1 MLRTYVRKLTFIIL
15 AIIIVTAMVIL
26 GAVAFVPSSSG
37 ASEAGQ
43 LKEGYYHEPDSATAL
58 DVADNLVTYNS
69 STQKFTLRVDDL
81 NSSTENISLAW
92 ASKDRDYD
100 DMYNKK
106 VGNLDAPS
114 GKGFAV
120 EKAFDYGSYNG
131 FGGVLSLKLPQK
143 LNDLS
148 ASGTLTANVSATV
161 SMRSTWNMLGGA
173 DYYLGIRSNYS
184 TVNASHVS
192 VDGNWNS
199 APSAS
204 DYLSGFALSKSSYC
218 NDGDWGDTITSLS
231 ASTTINGAYLGIGIS
246 GMAYHWP
253 GYSTPEVRVTNIVI
267 TFSYS
272 ASLTIKTDNGS
283 FDYKLYENATDSASG
298 NASSGTIS
306 AGGTFTKAVTNPYAY
321 VIVTP
326 KNTVTGYQFDYL
338 YHRQTTSIGYD
349 KTANAAPNSLLLSSI
364 ATTTYTRAGTYAES
378 ALYDDSSN
386 VLYFSPRT
394 YEVIFR
400 ANNGTTQQFSKTF
413 KFDTNY
419 YFDNVTS
426 RFSNGGQ
433 FGAGWVYES
442 DNASTFGLTSS
453 PNKGSSYAEGATLKN
468 LFPNLTKNGIKI
480 YIDAQWVEV
489 SASSSDFSFAN
500 GEITAS
506 AYNKLYSDVTYT
518 ITKTKPGHTLANVY
532 ATYTSGDLTGIKIA
546 LEKGSGNTWI
556 LYGISGNCTIS
567 GEWKANTYSITYNT
581 QGKGTA
587 DTNGAPTRFIY
598 GVGITVQSLPTV
610 KANSGYV
617 FKGWGLSI
625 TGDVITTQ
633 ITLIDVAA
641 NTTLYAIY
649 DSVTPRTTSS
659 TTSNISST
667 NVNDWTTVSNYVNG
681 SGYALKYT
689 ENGGTFDAA
698 SNDENY
704 PAGLYWLYISNPH
717 KPPKIT
723 ATANPSSDNQQLNSY
738 SHYYIALSQNA
749 NKALRAGMQI
759 TVSVEISYKIA
770 AYKGKAATKNA
781 TAQVSL
787 GIAQGFT
794 SGSSLDNAT
803 SSEKVQGSS
812 NWFGASWKTKSGTLS
827 KSLVLTNG
835 ANSSSGFTLQIA
847 GIQTCTKASTSEY
860 WSYVGITAVKY
871 SITYSGNTE
880 ANSLSLNANGGSAAA
895 TGTSTKIIRKDSFSY
910 TLPYNP
916 FSRTGY
922 EFIGWKTDNTSSAT
936 YQPGTNLTISSSF
949 TLYAQWRKKNYPVT
963 TFDVY
968 TDGVNSA
975 TLRRKQWY
983 VPYGENVNFSSTSNG
998 SYGYSNGTYYIYAS
1012 AGGGDYS
1019 GFDLGGSYQLTYG
1032 QVGKTQDWDF
1042 APTGNY
1048 PDPKPGT
1055 STTTVSG
1062 ATGAVWGYFI
1072 WNLQAPT
1079 TQSKQN
1085 ATVNYG
1091 HFIDLDSLVIPAHND
1106 AEAEFSFRWT
1116 NSSGNDVT
1124 FYLPDSHKLF
1134 TVSEIVSNGSTFQY
1148 VITATVNR
1156 GGVALSKSA
1165 SADSLS
1171 ATINALRLKLE
1182 LTTTENLIYNGYE
1195 QEFPLQT
1202 MLDKEYYRT
1211 AGLDENEINY
1221 LAEIFG
1227 SELNTR
1233 NGRPW
1238 YYADNGNNTGDKW
1251 KYGLFV
1257 SLLGLGYIDTLS
1269 GSTRPEDNLYNG
1281 TLSGGKTLFKDAGTY
1296 FVNHI
1301 ALRNYYGSVSAVD
1314 NKNYV
1319 WSVNNSQTI
1328 NADSATS
1335 TGTVRTIIAPS
1346 DSLKL
1351 YAFYTQHTFGQFSD
1365 NEKNRVAIDNLE
1377 NNHFD
1382 VTQLPS
1388 PETGSSWFNIW
1399 YLGINGFLGEDYDA
1413 YSDNIKEGLS
1423 RKYLKDSSYTL
1434 IHAAGA
1440 YDAYIPFITDG
1451 NKGSSRAV
1459 FSYAVLNNYGVK
1471 ISSATASYAT
1481 ESNIKMYWLDIDGNV
1496 MNPSNPYDF
1505 TKSIEDFAGVNET
1518 YVPGV
1523 VNNYVIVPKDIT
1535 LEYTGNTTFTYDGDL
1550 HGPDN
1555 VVSNGLLDRSK
1566 LQEFESVYGVRFNL
1580 YFYGIPLP
1588 KDWAT
1593 LSQEAKDAYVKNNK
1607 DNKVIVG
1614 SGEDNFVTGISKN
1627 YISFLERN
1635 AGKYGVAVVGTAYC
1649 DANGVFHDHES
1660 YVLSTDYFYVEWE
1673 ILQMTVS
1680 VGMTTT
1686 SQTFGNTNYGGIIFT
1701 FNNIVSGDKITLGN
1715 VTLSYDKVASG
1726 YSAGDYY
1733 RYVGLTTS
1741 TEITNDSYYLYGS
1754 YVGKY
1759 SVTISNPSTV
1769 TDTASS
1775 GLYGDSYGNNYNF
1788 EKAYSTEIEII
1799 VRNVT
1804 AGAWEYTVDGGKTYS
1819 ATKPADWT
1827 YVYGSYKGVRITLS
1841 DFSSADF
1848 LTNDISAKAGANI
1861 TAAEIRDIT
1870 KVSIS
1875 QALSGALTAS
1885 EPIVDHVLG
1894 TVTYTFYAY
1903 DAGEYGVTI
1912 NSTVNYTGF
1921 DGNVYGNLQI
1931 ERAASVT
1938 FTVEKK
1944 RIAITWELD
1953 GEAKNSVVYDG
1964 LKHTVVAKFGYSASG
1979 TFNTSDNLV
1988 YYDDYVNEQKIYS
2001 KYDKQGEITLS
2012 YTGAREATDVNYNSA
2027 TDTDDLY
2034 VCYVAQISGNYEI
2047 TTESRQKE
2055 WEITRRSFTMTFAN
2069 AGIDY
2074 VYDGVAKSIPL
2085 NLDGNGIPVSINDFS
2100 HVSFNTNAS
2109 FDRSTK
2115 TFSATDAGIYTF
2127 SYDAGADGVKVE
2139 RNWLLTGSN
2148 NLTLF
2153 VITPRVVKVKW
2164 NVLSSSYTSKDV
2176 TETFYPSFDDT
2187 VDKGDLG
2194 FAYSLSSADGRI
2206 VHAGKYTITIAS
2218 LSSTKNNFVLA
2229 SADDTPWYV
2238 KYNSSYYTDSSS
2250 IASYSHEI
2258 EVLKAK
2264 VTLNVSALENFLH
2277 DVIYDGQEH
2286 GYSLEA
2292 IYEGYVKSLL
2302 LCDDDKNGYSLDGSS
2317 VVGKNVGN
2325 YVVTINGFNPYNG
2338 YLDYEF
2344 NQKYEKTW
2352 SITKRELTFTF
2363 AEFHDGTNAYVYDG
2377 NKHGYS
2383 LTVGNLVAGE
2393 SLTLTFVGNGI
2404 NVTSPVTIAAVN
2416 GIVLYGTAAGEYGI
2430 SNFGIEDS
2438 SVGGVTFLASNY
2450 SLPSPNPS
2458 KSWSISKRTVTIEWK
2473 NTSVTYN
2480 AKQYTPDGTNR
2491 GVYAVVTNNVGEDA
2505 VVPSYGGTYSATN
2518 AGSYTVRI
2526 SDLIGADKDNYKIDG
2541 SLSAVWTIEKK
2552 TITAFSWLLDGEA
2565 MPTDKSVVYDGATH
2579 QVSAIPTAGATLDD
2593 DGKIYD
2599 GDSVKFS
2606 YSAATGYTD
2615 KALLA
2620 GTYVTLI
2627 SGVDNTNYKTGDND
2641 LSVNW
2646 KVLPRTITAAFTA
2659 DASDFIYNGSEQ
2671 GLTLTISG
2679 FVNTDYGTNL
2689 KFKVDTDTTNNAVS
2703 ASGTTYRHTLKAVNA
2718 GSYSVSVSID
2728 TSSARYDCY
2737 VLSGTVTDSFK
2748 ITKKTAALIWSLDGK
2763 TVLGAEY
2770 DGEEHTVTATISNPA
2785 LTTDACT
2792 VILVDNVAVN
2802 AGKYTAKAVGLSND
2816 NYSLDGE
2823 PVCEYTITPRLLEI
2837 SWEQS
2842 AEYVY
2847 NGKYQSD
2854 TLSVSR
2860 LVSSDEA
2867 IFRISFFTG
2876 GVGGTLVKT
2885 SSVTKNGSTNTTLT
2899 AADFAATIDAGTYYA
2914 ELSSVVYTADGKAN
2928 GNYSLPTSSEDSV
2941 TNFTIGQSALVLGEW
2956 HYSDG
2961 TKSGVYT
2968 TDTKLIYN
2976 SKEYVLT
2983 SSIVSSSLFVR
2994 DDTGVKDEIT
3004 LIYANNVAKNVS
3016 AGGYHATVA
3025 SLTGTYAKNYSVP
3038 AQGNALDYT
3047 ILPKEVTI
3055 IWTLPTDLIY
3065 SGTTKTVTATVAS
3078 GATSD
3083 DDGKIYAND
3092 EVIVTSTDNAK
3103 RNASSYVATAV
3114 ALSNPDYVIGTGEYA
3129 EGNAS
3134 KNWTI
3139 LPRPVALSWSAT
3151 SLEYDGEEKIVT
3163 VISVLNLIAGDS
3175 IKFVYSGNK
3184 ATVVGTYMA
3193 KVESLDNGNY
3203 TLDGGTDINH
3213 EWTITPVV
3221 LGFSWSGG
3229 NGLVYNG
3236 NSQGLTLT
3244 VTKIAAHDLNDLTRL
3259 NLGVDFVGDSNF
3271 ISTPDSF
3278 SVVFSSVN
3286 AGVYP
3291 VGITKITGSSANN
3304 YALPDNNLSSFSIAK
3319 RTITVSWSDGEFV
3332 YSKSE
3337 KTVSAAVTNVVGGDT
3352 VSLSYRTKSQKSD
3365 WTSGN
3370 GAMRAD
3376 TYTTEITAV
3385 SDGNYSIDGASD
3397 LSLSWTINPKT
3408 VNSFE
3413 WKLDEGT
3420 VYSVIYDGGTHT
3432 VIASAVSGATT
3443 DDDGKIYDGDT
3454 LSLTYSASV
3463 ITNYGLSS
3471 VSINSAVN
3479 AGEYRVIIA
3488 DCGNTDYVPGDAT
3501 QDFSIERRALTSSV
3515 ADFTDTE
3522 FIYDGDTQGLIV
3534 SLGNIVTSDNDNVN
3548 LVLAV
3553 SSDFTGTTYGAE
3565 RSGTTYS
3572 QKFVAINA
3580 GTYTFTLS
3588 LGGNRKDNYVLAA
3601 ITREFTIIKK
3611 NITTEISAD
3620 VQRDNIVY
3628 RAEAITADDLKVTF
3642 GNLVTGESLT
3652 LDDGFTV
3659 SYVHNGAILGSAPVN
3674 AGDYVARISLTSTV
3688 TNYVLTGTT
3697 DFDFSIIKYEITPDM
3712 LSWYLNGTAVSLT
3725 SLSFV
3730 AGENKTVTA
3739 SISDSV
3745 FNRISGK
3752 TISYNYF
3759 GFCNCALN
3767 ASSADEAGVHADH
3780 QWFDNDGVLRT
3791 DGPVHAGLYWTLV
3804 TLAGGDCDNF
3814 AFVDFD
3820 DYGNSSYFTKE
3831 NGSVYLTWYN
3841 NPNNKA
3847 ILTPLPAVGDNVAAV
3862 SFGVARSRQ
3871 GLVVEPTDE
3880 SLPYKGTYYTTQD
3893 GLPKVSSAA
3902 DISKVKV
3909 LVNNVS
3915 YTYADYSSSS
3925 AKIVKNAGSYAI
3937 VIYDESAE
3945 SGEVITDCDL
3955 FSDNATL
3962 EHNVNLSVTRSK
3974 ITVTNL
3980 AETAWSKT
3988 YDKTTSFGSYSYL
4001 SDVAFDADTVTD
4013 GVITGTVATVNAKY
4027 SDYNAG
4033 NVNLTFILSGTDAS
4047 NYYLVFSSGGKLLD
4061 ENLYTINQNDYV
4073 LDKSLAKISP
4083 RIITVAGKADKV
4095 FDGTNTLGI
4104 NIVSQDIVAGDV
4116 VNVVGTYES
4125 EHVGTWA
4132 ITVSSGNPNYEISSD
4147 LAATGTIS
4155 KKELTVEWTNGGSS
4169 YVYDK
4174 QPHGV
4179 TVRVTGMVGG
4189 YEENIFVTGNNVEN
4203 TVLDA
4208 PNAEFSSVDAAHYSV
4223 SLSLKTDSDYSF
4235 VDAVTFAEW
4244 TISKRLLAVSWI
4256 KDTLADGKYVYPW
4269 EEFSV
4274 TYSGVTRSVVP
4285 VINDNNI
4292 VSGDDVSLTVT
4303 GSAYTDA
4310 GNYLSKI
4317 TVLAGADAKNYS
4329 LPATTEQA
4337 WEIKKAE
4344 IVGITMSSL
4353 TAVYNGA
4360 AQGVELNSYLTQHG
4374 EPINAVYSGG
4384 SAKTASTIGGNN
4396 AIIDVGTATIT
4407 VSVAETKNYLPLT
4420 GITATVTITKA
4431 DITGLTLSSRNEI
4444 YAKTYYSVT
4453 LSGEYTQYGDA
4464 VSVTYTINGTNG
4476 NSAMNAGK
4484 YTVVAAIDA
4493 GDNYNGLTL
4502 TAALNIA
4509 KADIS
4514 EDRITVISDFGS
4526 KTYDTQYHGVSIT
4539 VLDNETQYGE
4549 PVTITYYGGEADG
4562 LAKNAGVYEINA
4574 VVSAGDNYND
4584 FTTES
4589 SILAII
4595 AKKVVLSYAN
4605 NDFTYIGA
4613 VQTPSVTFETGATL
4627 DSDGKVYDADSS
4639 TVRLAV
4645 SVSGKTGE
4653 ATNDTVFRDAGD
4665 YILTVSF
4672 NSNNY
4677 TPDIASAEYT
4687 IKLADITG
4695 FFFKDNVVTYNG
4707 QLRYLG
4713 INTDDAVNTNL
4724 LKEVSLLASDKGTV
4738 EYTYNTVSAE
4748 SEYLTVFNGV
4758 KQAGVYFVKAAI
4770 NAGGNYKPWTA
4781 KATLTINRIRLTG
4794 FEVSDKTVTFDGS
4807 YRTITATVNPAQIK
4821 DGLYY
4826 SAQGDL
4832 VTVKYSVS
4840 VDGNDYYDGNG
4851 AINVNLIGGNVAPY
4865 TIKVSFVLSDDVVD
4879 NYYASD
4885 LTLFA
4890 NLTINPYSLTGIE
4903 LTGGSFVYDGIS
4915 HEPVL
4920 TLPTTSGYPV
4930 YNLNNGI
4937 LTVTLSASHNGGL
4950 GDAFTVVR
4958 TGEEALDAGQYV
4970 HTVSIAPDSAVES
4983 NYVSF
4988 AGLSATVVI
4997 SPAVI
5002 ADSNGDGLSQGK
5014 NVFFNDHTVTYDA
5027 KKFYPIISS
5036 TSAGSILTDDVSLML
5051 LTKTVHPS
5059 NNPAHSDVADVSYL
5073 CDGAKFNGAFDA
5085 GSYTITA
5092 TISHKNYVSVVLTA
5106 NLIVEKANISYF
5118 FTGAELSFDARTH
5131 YVAVNSSDA
5140 YLDDGGVT
5148 QINLKGSDKVTVS
5161 YTYESNKNGEGVFF
5175 GAINADVYS
5184 VTATITVSGS
5194 VGGNYN
5200 VWGQNNSVTATLKI
5214 LPYTSS
5220 VVWGS
5225 GVTESYV
5232 YNGADRSGAITAT
5245 FIGADGYSKSLVVSY
5260 LGVSGKA
5267 TGENKFLN
5275 AGKYTVTA
5283 SCNESDADNYVFDNE
5298 TSVSVDMLKA
5308 DVTLYLISTS
5318 TQYNG
5323 NVRYLS
5329 VSSVNASAV
5338 TDSPVE
5344 EVNLFLNDIITVKYT
5359 YLNANGEHDRYT
5371 TPTGKV
5377 ILPVGARN
5385 AGTYTVTADIDLG
5398 DGESNFNDWATPL
5411 TATFTVNK
5419 LQLTRTGGSTEKV
5432 YDGTNEAS
5440 IGEITGLVAP
5450 DEGLLNFSASYDS
5463 KNAGENKAIIITAIP
5478 ANGYEYLVDNYI
5490 LPALSSGTIIRKV
5503 LSVSEDFYSWQKHYD
5518 GNVNYLN
5525 NPYALDETSGLIS
5538 GDSVTLY
5545 AYYDSKN
5552 VTEAK
5557 KILFSLSGTDSDNY
5571 SITDLDFTAFM
5582 EENNVRLILPAS
5594 TSINWSQQ
5602 NVVYSGIEMSITAFI
5617 RAVGSDI
5624 TAENKGQITF
5634 AVTLTM
5640 IKDGDG
5646 NLLSSPITDATYRN
5660 AGTYEA
5666 KADIEKSGITD
5677 DHILT
5682 NYGIESSTETFVI
5695 SKAQTAVNWSGL
5707 ASITYVYNGT
5717 DQGKNVSATVTLRG
5731 DDLAAYENVNYLSA
5745 AFTKVSDGTTAIFR
5759 NAGTYN
5765 LEARFTVA
5773 ELENNY
5779 SLGDN
5784 FRQLTIE
5791 KAYIDN
5797 IFFSGTYGWKYNSGE
5812 SRYFFASASKTDDF
5826 LCWTTADGAFSIGT
5840 SFTFPYD
5847 PDIAMPVIYS
5857 GGEISHAS
5865 VNGNNGVKNYGERGI
5880 YNVTARVETT
5890 ENYYS
5895 WSGTVVVTV
5904 EKGDIVDVDMKG
5916 YSVAY
5921 DGAKHY
5927 VYAFNVTSDSTYSST
5942 FTEIKA
5948 ADGTSLNAAYNIAIG
5963 QYFNGA
5969 YNAEYSLAANYATDA
5984 GTYVMNATISDSS
5997 GNYNDLVI
6005 DNVQLIITQRESEV
6019 TWEYNDQA
6027 EPDFTYN
6034 ANDQTPYVKARI
6046 LKVNEEGSTTN
6057 RNIYLAISVLLAD
6070 EIDVYDDLKTIFA
6083 VAGNYEFTAAFDE
6096 DTPEYEKLR
6105 NNYTLSGYVV
6115 NVEMKKYTVSI
6126 EWYYGCAHKQNEIY
6140 SPDAPCVYDATAH
6153 GVRAVGIGLLGATM
6167 PIKASEQ
6174 SVTSMINAG
6183 TYTAA
6188 ISEIEEIT
6196 PDSVTINGVTYDLKY
6211 NLNYRLANN
6220 TCRWTIAKRPISV
6233 SIDSASVIKK
6243 YYDGKA
6249 SFPKADTPEI
6259 TFSETSENN
6268 TVSIIVKYALTA
6280 ASPAEKSFITYRLT
6294 NVIESDKT
6302 IINLPITEIIANKS
6316 NVLATS
6322 ATVIFGD
6329 LYINSEY
6336 SNYTFESDV
6345 SGIILQAEDLISPL
6359 PVTVMLKN
6367 KSHVYNGKT
6376 FAKSFNEELD
6386 LSTIDLFE
6394 LLNGVNGN
6402 KIAELVKGN
6411 KVVGNVSIGGFV
6423 DAGKYTLTFTDIT
6436 SYDGDNATNYDFT
6449 VQSSEYEITRR
6460 KIAIKYG
6467 GLLQSLKQTF
6477 VDVTAT
6483 VVPAESDLTDIDFD
6497 LSDMTTA
6504 EKIAALEALLAND
6517 SFSVSV
6523 TNSWKDSSYDKYTR
6537 IVGGENAGLNVA
6549 SANDN
6554 YAFDQPVLQI
6564 TFIKVLDDITY
6575 TFAVENADDIKNL
6588 DTDSVG
6594 LTQTRNDYGVGV
6606 IPSYVQQNDVDGV
6619 INGAYSSITS
6629 IKDFYGNYNGNNYF
6643 IRGFNVLQIRN
6654 ELSDDRFYF
6663 GFFAR
6668 ITEGTIENINF
6679 ADVNGY
6685 VSGDV
6690 ASIGLLAGYVGPSV
6704 TISNIRFYGTLFA
6717 DINRA
6722 DGNIASVGGV
6732 IGQTEGCSISNVD
6745 SAIKVTVR
6753 ASGQSVIHFG
6763 GFAGQ
6768 AVDGTYSAIR
6778 AFTDASV
6785 FYAAVSSL
6793 YGGIFGSKS
6802 GESVSVTGI
6811 SYLSSSLYVYDGE
6824 NASLRNSAYGN
6835 VTDTTGEKSYSDF
6848 KSFANADKTVTLMV
6862 RDYLLPANNDG
6873 TDSSPVEITSFRQI
6887 SLITAYPYMSFKI
6900 VKSVTTPI
6908 KITTYHRGFYGKLTY
6923 ADGTTLYA
6931 AHPFNTSD
6939 VNLIDAARDVTIIFI
6954 RKES

>member
-1 MLRTYVRKLTFIIL
+1 MLRTHVRKLSFILL
-15 AIIIVTAMVIL
+15 AVIIATAMVML
-26 GAVAFVPSSSG
+26 GVVAFVPSSSVV
-37 ASEAGQ
+37 SEAGK
-43 LKEGYYHEPDSATAL
+43 LKEGYYHAPDDATAL
-58 DVADNLVTYNS
+58 AVSDEKVTYNS
-69 STQKFTLRVDDL
+69 SSKTFTLKVSDL
-81 NSSTENISLAW
+81 ELSTDNFSLVW
-92 ASKDRDYD
+92 ASKDRDYN
-100 DMYNKK
+100 DMYTQN
-106 VGNLDAPS
+106 VYGNGFSVD
-114 GKGFAV
+114 KGQ
-120 EKAFDYGSYNG
+120 DYGAYNA

-143 LNDLS
+143 LVDLA
-148 ASGTLTANVSATV
+148 ASGTLTASVSAYV
-161 SMRSTWNMLGGA
+161 SMRSTWNMFGGA
-173 DYYLGIRSNYS
+173 DYYLGIKSATGTIKAPS
-184 TVNASHVS
+184 VS
-192 VDGNWNS
+192 VDGNWNTRPGAS
-199 APSAS
+199 A
-204 DYLSGFALSKSSYC
+204 YLSGFNLSDSKSC
-218 NDGDWGDTITSLS
+218 NDGDWGDTDATMY
-231 ASTTINGAYLGIGIS
+231 ASTTVSGAYLGVGIS
-246 GMAYHWP
+246 AKADHYP
-253 GYSTPEVRVTNIVI
+253 GYSTPEVRVTDIEI

-272 ASLTIKTDNGS
+272 ASLLIKTDNGS
-283 FDYKLYENATDSASG
+283 FDYELYENATATSSG
-298 NASSGTIS
+298 RVSGGTIS
-306 AGGTFTKAVTNPYAY
+306 ANKTLAKTITNPYAY
-321 VIVTP
+321 IIVTP
-326 KNTVTGYQFDYL
+326 KNTETGYQFDYL
-338 YHRQTTSIGYD
+338 YHREITRLNYD
-349 KTANAAPNSLLLSSI
+349 KTANDAPNSILLAGI
-364 ATTTYTRAGTYAES
+364 ATVSYTRAGTYAMS
-378 ALYDDSSN
+378 ALYDDGSN
-386 VLYFSPRT
+386 VLYFAPRT

-400 ANNGTTQQFSKTF
+400 ANNGTTKQVSKTY
-413 KFDTNY
+413 KFDTTY
-419 YFDNVTS
+419 YFDKVSDHFT
-426 RFSNGGQ
+426 NGEQ
-433 FGAGWVYES
+433 FGAGWTYES
-442 DNASTFGLTSS
+442 DNASSLGLTSS
-453 PNKGSSYAEGATLKN
+453 TNKGTTYAEGSAFKN
-468 LFPNLTKNGIKI
+468 LFPNLTKNGVII
-480 YIDAQWVEV
+480 YVDAQWVEA
-489 SASSSDFSFAN
+489 SASSDEFSFAN

-506 AYNKLYSDVTYT
+506 AYSELYSDVTYT

-532 ATYTSGDLTGIKIA
+532 ATYAADESGGDLAGVKIA

-567 GEWKANTYSITYNT
+567 GEWKANIYSIEWVLD
-581 QGKGTA
+581 GGSVSDK
-587 DTNGAPTRFIY
+587 PTTFVC
-598 GVGITVQSLPTV
+598 GVGIPYVNMPIPTKASSLFNGWAVKYKTITNPSSNSTASYIPPDAISATCTAQWTTTSWNHLDSVSNGSIPTNTNNGWV
-610 KANSGYV
+610 FTTKYPYNHTMEKFHYGSNRSWGTFSTSNLGYSVRNKLNKYTLKFYTYAPIVFSDQLKQQINSGYI
-617 FKGWGLSI
+617 KSLTI
-625 TGDVITTQ
+625 YAKANVIT
-633 ITLIDVAA
+633 AA
-641 NTTLYAIY
+641 ARK
-649 DSVTPRTTSS
+649 DSWTSSVTSS
-659 TTSNISST
+659 TGCYLSVWNGLTTSVDCT
-667 NVNDWTTVSNYVNG
+667 YDNDKYSCTGSNYQATYQSNEVKRENVTNTSWQTTNG
-681 SGYALKYT
+681 TCTTQKMTISGDALK
-689 ENGGTFDAA
+689 NGGFTIGFYAWFWNDGKVNHGDHYAEMNSLNYYVTA
-698 SNDENY
+698 EYNELRTVTLSSNY
-704 PAGLYWLYISNPH
+704 GTSSVTYSVTTLQSS
-717 KPPKIT
+717 IT
-723 ATANPSSDNQQLNSY
+723 APL
-738 SHYYIALSQNA
+738 
-749 NKALRAGMQI
+749 
-759 TVSVEISYKIA
+759 
-770 AYKGKAATKNA
+770 
-781 TAQVSL
+781 
-787 GIAQGFT
+787 
-794 SGSSLDNAT
+794 
-803 SSEKVQGSS
+803 
-812 NWFGASWKTKSGTLS
+812 
-827 KSLVLTNG
+827 
-835 ANSSSGFTLQIA
+835 
-847 GIQTCTKASTSEY
+847 
-860 WSYVGITAVKY
+860 
-871 SITYSGNTE
+871 
-880 ANSLSLNANGGSAAA
+880 
-895 TGTSTKIIRKDSFSY
+895 
-910 TLPYNP
+910 NP

-922 EFIGWKTDNTSSAT
+922 EFVGWKTSNTSSAT
-936 YQPGTNLTISSSF
+936 YQPGTNLTISSSL

-968 TDGVNSA
+968 TDGENSA
-975 TLRRKQWY
+975 TLHRKQYY
-983 VPYGENVNFSSTSNG
+983 VAHGENVSFGSSESD
-998 SYGYSNGTYYIYAS
+998 SYDNSNGTYYIYS
-1012 AGGGDYS
+1012 KAGGGDYS
-1019 GFDLGGSYQLTYG
+1019 GFDLANSYRLTYN

-1042 APTGNY
+1042 APTGVY
-1048 PDPKPGT
+1048 PNPLPGT
-1055 STTTVSG
+1055 KSTAVSG

-1072 WNLQAPT
+1072 WNLQTPT
-1079 TQSKQN
+1079 TADKRD
-1085 ATVNYG
+1085 ATVIYG
-1091 HFIDLDSLVIPAHND
+1091 YSIDLDSLVTPAHND
-1106 AEAEFSFRWT
+1106 AKAEFSFKWT
-1116 NSSGNDVT
+1116 DGAGNEIT
-1124 FYLPDSHKLF
+1124 FYLPDSHEIF
-1134 TVSEIVSNGSTFQY
+1134 AVSESNPYYQY
-1148 VITATVNR
+1148 ELTVTVYR
-1156 GGVALSKSA
+1156 GNVALSKTA
-1165 SADSLS
+1165 SAESLS
-1171 ATINALRLKLE
+1171 ATINALRLKLKLSSE
-1182 LTTTENLIYNGYE
+1182 EDLIYNGQE
-1195 QEFPLQT
+1195 QEFPLAT
-1202 MLDKEYYRT
+1202 VLDEYYYET
-1211 AGLDENEINY
+1211 AGLTADEIDYLKSVFENE
-1221 LAEIFG
+1221 
-1227 SELNTR
+1227 LNLQ
-1233 NGRPW
+1233 NGYSWFRD
-1238 YYADNGNNTGDKW
+1238 DNGKNDNSVW
-1251 KYGLFV
+1251 KYGLYV
-1257 SLLGLGYIDTLS
+1257 NLIGLGYIDAIS
-1269 GSTRPEDNLYNG
+1269 GSSSPDENLYRG
-1281 TLSGGKTLFKDAGTY
+1281 SLSSSNTTLFKDAGTY

-1301 ALRNYYGSVSAVD
+1301 ALRNYLRSDSVDRAETTS
-1314 NKNYV
+1314 NSNYV
-1319 WSVNNSQTI
+1319 WSANDSQIIETNS
-1328 NADSATS
+1328 ADASS
-1335 TGTVRTIIAPS
+1335 GTVHAAIRPAADLTF
-1346 DSLKL
+1346 
-1351 YAFYTQHTFGQFSD
+1351 YAFYTQQTFGKFGD
-1365 NEKNRVAIDNLE
+1365 NDRYALSVSALDGSRFDLSQISVEEGKNV
-1377 NNHFD
+1377 FD
-1382 VTQLPS
+1382 V
-1388 PETGSSWFNIW
+1388 W
-1399 YLGINGFLGEDYDA
+1399 YLGISGFLGEDYDA
-1413 YSDNIKEGLS
+1413 YSEDIKNGLS
-1423 RKYLKDSSYTL
+1423 RKYLADSSYAL
-1434 IHAAGA
+1434 IHAAGT
-1440 YDAYIPFITDG
+1440 YDAYLPFITEG
-1451 NKGSSRAV
+1451 NRGSSRAV

-1471 ISSATASYAT
+1471 LSSASASYAA

-1505 TKSIEDFAGVNET
+1505 TESIEDFAGVGNT
-1518 YVPGV
+1518 YVAGV
-1523 VNNYVIVPKDIT
+1523 VNNYVIIPKDIT
-1535 LEYTGNTTFTYDGDL
+1535 LDYTGETTFTYDGEL

-1566 LQEFESVYGVRFNL
+1566 LPDFETVYGVRFNL

-1593 LSQEAKDAYVKNNK
+1593 LSQEAKDAYIKNNK
-1607 DNKVIVG
+1607 NDKVIVG

-1635 AGKYGVAVVGTAYC
+1635 AGKYGVAVVGTAYR
-1649 DANGVFHDHES
+1649 DANGEFHDHES
-1660 YVLSTDYFYVEWE
+1660 YVLSTDYFYIEWE
-1673 ILQMTVS
+1673 IRQTTVS
-1680 VGMTTT
+1680 VGMTTS
-1686 SQTFGNTNYGGIIFT
+1686 SQRFGNTNYGGIIFT
-1701 FNNIVSGDKITLGN
+1701 FNNIVSGDEITLGN
-1715 VTLSYDKVASG
+1715 VTLSYDKVSSG
-1726 YSAGDYY
+1726 YSANDYF
-1733 RYVGLTTS
+1733 RYIGLTTS
-1741 TEITNDSYYLYGS
+1741 TVITNGSYYLYGS
-1754 YVGKY
+1754 YVGTY
-1759 SVTISNPSTV
+1759 SVSIANPSTV

-1788 EKAYSTEIEII
+1788 EKAYSNEIEIT

-1819 ATKPADWT
+1819 ETKPTDWT
-1827 YVYGSYKGVRITLS
+1827 YVYGRYKGVRITLS
-1841 DFSSADF
+1841 DFSSPDF

-1861 TAAEIRDIT
+1861 TAAEIRDVT
-1870 KVSIS
+1870 KVTVSRV
-1875 QALSGALTAS
+1875 LSGALTLS
-1885 EPIVDHVLG
+1885 EPVVNAALG
-1894 TVTYTFYAY
+1894 TITYSFYAY

-1912 NSTVNYTGF
+1912 NSAINYNGF

-1931 ERAASVT
+1931 EKAASVT

-1944 RIAITWELD
+1944 LIIITWELD

-2001 KYDKQGEITLS
+2001 KYDKRGEITLS
-2012 YTGAREATDVNYNSA
+2012 YTGSREAADVNYNKA

-2047 TTESRQKE
+2047 TSESRQKE

-2069 AGIDY
+2069 AGIAY
-2074 VYDGVAKSIPL
+2074 VYDGAAKSIAL
-2085 NLDGNGIPVSINDFS
+2085 NLNGNGVAVVISDFS
-2100 HVSFNTNAS
+2100 NVSFDTNAS

-2127 SYDAGADGVKVE
+2127 AYDAGENGVKVE
-2139 RNWLLTGSN
+2139 TNWILTGSVD
-2148 NLTLF
+2148 LTLF

-2176 TETFYPSFDDT
+2176 KETFYPSFDDT

-2194 FAYSLSSADGRI
+2194 FVYSLSSADGRI
-2206 VHAGKYTITIAS
+2206 VHAGRYTITIVS
-2218 LSSTKNNFVLA
+2218 LSSAKNNFVLA
-2229 SADDTPWYV
+2229 SADDTPWYID
-2238 KYNSSYYTDSSS
+2238 YDSAYYTDAAS
-2250 IASYSHEI
+2250 IARYSKEV

-2264 VTLNVSALENFLH
+2264 ITLNVSALEDFLR
-2277 DVIYDGQEH
+2277 DVTYDGQEH

-2292 IYEGYVKSLL
+2292 IYDGYVKSLL

-2317 VVGKNVGN
+2317 FVGKNAGN
-2325 YVVTINGFNPYNG
+2325 YVVTINGFNPYDG
-2338 YLDYEF
+2338 YSDYEF
-2344 NQKYEKTW
+2344 NQSYEKTW
-2352 SITKRELTFTF
+2352 SITARELTFAF
-2363 AEFHDGTNAYVYDG
+2363 AEYHDGGNAYVYDG
-2377 NKHGYS
+2377 GKHGYS
-2383 LTVGNLVAGE
+2383 LTVGNMVAGE

-2404 NVTSPVTIAAVN
+2404 NATSPVTIAAVN

-2438 SVGGVTFLASNY
+2438 AVGEVTFLASNY
-2450 SLPSPNPS
+2450 SLPSPDPS
-2458 KSWSISKRTVTIEWK
+2458 RTWSISKRTVTIEWK
-2473 NTSVTYN
+2473 NTSVIYN
-2480 AKQYTPDGTNR
+2480 AKQYTPDGSNR

-2526 SDLIGADKDNYKIDG
+2526 SDLIGTDKDNYKIEG

-2552 TITAFSWLLDGEA
+2552 TVTAFCWLLDGEA
-2565 MPTDKSVVYDGATH
+2565 MPDDKSVVYDGATH
-2579 QVSAIPTAGATLDD
+2579 QVTAVPTTGATADD

-2606 YSAATGYTD
+2606 YSAATGYAD

-2620 GTYVTLI
+2620 GSYATLI

-2641 LSVNW
+2641 LSVSW
-2646 KVLPRTITAAFTA
+2646 KVLPRTVTATFVT
-2659 DASDFIYNGSEQ
+2659 DSTDFVYNGSEQ

-2689 KFKVDTDTTNNAVS
+2689 KFKVDTDATDNAVS

-2718 GSYSVSVSID
+2718 GSYSVKVSVD
-2728 TSSARYDCY
+2728 AASARYDCY
-2737 VLSGTVTDSFK
+2737 VLNGTTTASFE
-2748 ITKKTAALIWSLDGK
+2748 ITKKTAALVWSLDGK
-2763 TVLGAEY
+2763 TVLSAEY
-2770 DGEEHTVTATISNPA
+2770 DGAEHTVTATVANPA

-2792 VILVDNVAVN
+2792 IILIDNVAIN
-2802 AGKYTAKAVGLSND
+2802 AGKYIAKAVGLSNE

-2823 PVCEYTITPRLLEI
+2823 PACEYSITSRLLEI

-2860 LVSSDEA
+2860 LVSYDEV

-2876 GVGGTLVKT
+2876 GVGGTLIKT
-2885 SSVTKNGSTNTTLT
+2885 SSVTKKGSVSTALT

-2914 ELSSVVYTADGKAN
+2914 ELSAVVYNADGKAN
-2928 GNYSLPTSSEDSV
+2928 GNYSLPTSSEDAI

-2956 HYSDG
+2956 NYSDG

-2968 TDTKLIYN
+2968 ADTKLIYN

-2983 SSIVSSSLFVR
+2983 SSVVSSSLFIR
-2994 DDTGVKDEIT
+2994 DDTGIKDEVT
-3004 LIYANNVAKNVS
+3004 LVYANNVAKNVS

-3025 SLTGTYAKNYSVP
+3025 SLSGTYAKNYSVP

-3055 IWTLPTDLIY
+3055 IWTLPSDLVY

-3078 GATSD
+3078 GATAD
-3083 DDGKIYAND
+3083 DDGKIYAGD
-3092 EVIVTSTDNAK
+3092 EVTVTLTDNAK
-3103 RNASSYVATAV
+3103 RNAASYLASAV
-3114 ALSNPDYVIGTGEYA
+3114 SLSNPDYVIGTGEYA

-3134 KNWTI
+3134 KEWVV

-3151 SLEYDGEEKIVT
+3151 SLEYDGEEKVVT
-3163 VISVLNLIAGDS
+3163 VISVLNLVAGDS

-3184 ATVVGTYMA
+3184 ATVVGTYTA
-3193 KVESLDNGNY
+3193 KVDSLDNGNY
-3203 TLDGGTDINH
+3203 TLDGGTDISH
-3213 EWTITPVV
+3213 EWSITPVV
-3221 LGFSWSGG
+3221 LGFSWSSG
-3229 NGLVYNG
+3229 NGLIYNG
-3236 NSQGLTLT
+3236 TSQGLTLT
-3244 VTKIAAHDLNDLTRL
+3244 VTKIAASDLNNLARLKLT
-3259 NLGVDFVGDSNF
+3259 VDFAEDTDF
-3271 ISTPDSF
+3271 ILTPDSF
-3278 SVVFSSVN
+3278 SVSFTAVN

-3291 VGITKITGSSANN
+3291 VTITKITGSSADN
-3304 YALPDNNLSSFSIAK
+3304 YSLPDNSSSSFSIAK
-3319 RTITVSWSDGEFV
+3319 RTVTVSWSGEEFV

-3337 KTVSAAVTNVVGGDT
+3337 KAVSATVTNVVDGDT
-3352 VSLSYRTKSQKSD
+3352 ASLSYRTKSQKSD

-3370 GAMRAD
+3370 GATRAD
-3376 TYTTEITAV
+3376 TYTTEIIAV
-3385 SDGNYSIDGASD
+3385 SDDNYSIDGATN
-3397 LSLSWTINPKT
+3397 LSLSWVINPKT

-3413 WKLDEGT
+3413 WKLDDGT
-3420 VYSVIYDGGTHT
+3420 VYSVIYDGTAHT
-3432 VIASAVSGATT
+3432 LNASAVSGATL
-3443 DDDGKIYDGDT
+3443 DSDGKIYDGDA

-3463 ITNYGLSS
+3463 ISNYGLSS
-3471 VSINSAVN
+3471 VSVNSAVN

-3488 DCGNTDYVPGDAT
+3488 DCGNTDYVPGDAA
-3501 QDFSIERRALTSSV
+3501 QDFTIERRTLTSSV
-3515 ADFTDTE
+3515 ADFTDTN
-3522 FIYDGDTQGLIV
+3522 FIYDGDTQGLMV
-3534 SLGNIVTSDNDNVN
+3534 SLGNIVSSDNDNVN
-3548 LVLAV
+3548 LVLNV
-3553 SSDFTGTTYGAE
+3553 SSDFAGTTYGAE
-3565 RSGTTYS
+3565 RSGSSYG
-3572 QKFVAINA
+3572 QRFVAINA

-3588 LGGNRKDNYVLAA
+3588 LGGNRKDNYVLSA

-3611 NITTEISAD
+3611 DITTEISAE
-3620 VQRDNIVY
+3620 VRRDSIVY
-3628 RAEAITADDLKVTF
+3628 RAEAITADDLKITF

-3659 SYVHNGAILGSAPVN
+3659 TYVRNGAVLGSAPVN
-3674 AGDYVARISLTSTV
+3674 AGDYVARIRLTSTV

-3697 DFDFSIIKYEITPDM
+3697 DFDFSISKYEITPDM

-3730 AGENKTVTA
+3730 AGENKSITA
-3739 SISDSV
+3739 SISDTV
-3745 FNRISGK
+3745 FNKISGK
-3752 TISYNYF
+3752 TISYDYF
-3759 GFCNCALN
+3759 GFCNCGLN
-3767 ASSADEAGVHADH
+3767 ASSDTDTGVHADH
-3780 QWFDNDGVLRT
+3780 QWLDTDGVLRS
-3791 DGPVHAGLYWTLV
+3791 DGPVHAGLYWTLL
-3804 TLAGGDCDNF
+3804 TLSGGDCDNF
-3814 AFVDFD
+3814 AFVRFD
-3820 DYGNSSYFTKE
+3820 DYGNSSYFTEE

-3841 NPNNKA
+3841 TPDNKA
-3847 ILTPLPAVGDNVAAV
+3847 VSTALPAVGDNVAAV

-3871 GLVVEPTDE
+3871 GLVIEPTDE
-3880 SLPYKGTYYTTQD
+3880 SLPYKGSYYTTED

-3902 DISKVKV
+3902 DIAKIRVI
-3909 LVNNVS
+3909 VNNVS

-3962 EHNVNLSVTRSK
+3962 EHNVNLSITRSK
-3974 ITVTNL
+3974 ITLTDL
-3980 AETAWSKT
+3980 AEAAWSKT
-3988 YDKTTSFGSYSYL
+3988 YDKTVAFGSFSYL
-4001 SDVAFDADTVTD
+4001 TGVTFDAGSVTD
-4013 GVITGTVATVNAKY
+4013 GVITGTVATINAKY

-4033 NVNLTFILSGTDAS
+4033 NVNLTFTLTGTDAN
-4047 NYYLVFSSGGKLLD
+4047 NYYLVFSTGEGLLD
-4061 ENLYTINQNDYV
+4061 ESLYTVNQNDYV
-4073 LDKSLAKISP
+4073 LDESLSVISP

-4095 FDGTNTLGI
+4095 FDGTNALDI
-4104 NIVSQDIVAGDV
+4104 NIVSQDIVAGDI

-4132 ITVSSGNPNYEISSD
+4132 ITISSGNPNYEISSG

-4155 KKELTVEWTNGGSS
+4155 KKELSVEWTNGGSS

-4174 QPHGV
+4174 QSHGI
-4179 TVRVTGMVGG
+4179 TVRITGMVSG
-4189 YEENIFVTGNNVEN
+4189 YEENIFVVGNNIGN
-4203 TVLDA
+4203 TVLEA
-4208 PNAEFSSVDAAHYSV
+4208 LNAEFTAVDANYYSV
-4223 SLSLKTDSDYSF
+4223 SLSLKSDSDYSF
-4235 VDAVTFAEW
+4235 ADAVTFAEW
-4244 TISKRLLAVSWI
+4244 TITKRLLTVSWI
-4256 KDTLADGKYVYPW
+4256 KDTLADGKFIYPW
-4269 EEFSV
+4269 ENYSV
-4274 TYSGVTRSVVP
+4274 TYSGITRSVVP
-4285 VINDNNI
+4285 VIDDNII
-4292 VSGDDVSLTVT
+4292 VSGDEVSLTVT

-4317 TVLAGADAKNYS
+4317 TVLAGIDAKNYS
-4329 LPATTEQA
+4329 LPETTEQA
-4337 WEIKKAE
+4337 WEIRRAE
-4344 IVGITMSSL
+4344 IVGITMSSV
-4353 TAVYNGA
+4353 TAVFNGA

-4384 SAKTASTIGGNN
+4384 SAKTASTINGNN
-4396 AIIDVGTATIT
+4396 AITDVGTATIT
-4407 VSVAETKNYLPLT
+4407 VSAAETKNYLPLT

-4431 DITGLTLSSRNEI
+4431 DITGLTLSSRNET

-4453 LSGEYTQYGDA
+4453 LSGESTQYGDF
-4464 VSVTYTINGTNG
+4464 VTVTYTINGADG

-4484 YTVVAAIDA
+4484 YTVVAVIDA
-4493 GDNYNGLTL
+4493 GDNYNTL
-4502 TAALNIA
+4502 TVTATLNIA

-4549 PVTITYYGGEADG
+4549 PVTITYYGGETDG
-4562 LAKNAGVYEINA
+4562 LAKNAGIYEINA

-4589 SILAII
+4589 STLTIV
-4595 AKKVVLSYAN
+4595 AKKIVLTYET

-4613 VQTPSVTFETGATL
+4613 VQTPSVTFGTGAVL
-4627 DSDGKVYDADSS
+4627 DTDGKVYDADSA

-4645 SVSGKTGE
+4645 SVFGKTGE

-4665 YILTVSF
+4665 YMLTVSF

-4677 TPDIASAEYT
+4677 IPDVSSAEYT
-4687 IKLADITG
+4687 IKLAEITG
-4695 FFFKDNVVTYNG
+4695 FYFKDNVVTYNG

-4713 INTDDAVNTNL
+4713 INADDAVNTNL
-4724 LKEVSLLASDKGTV
+4724 LKEVPLLASDKGTV
-4738 EYTYNTVSAE
+4738 EYTYNTVSVE
-4748 SEYLTVFNGV
+4748 GEYLTVFNGV
-4758 KQAGVYFVKAAI
+4758 KQAGVYFIKAVI
-4770 NAGGNYKPWTA
+4770 NAGGNYKPWSA

-4794 FEVSDKTVTFDGS
+4794 FEVSDETVTFDGS
-4807 YRTITATVNPAQIK
+4807 YRTMTATVNPAQVK

-4832 VTVKYSVS
+4832 VTIKYSVS
-4840 VDGNDYYDGNG
+4840 ADGNAYSDGNG

-4865 TIKVSFVLSDDVVD
+4865 IIKVSFVLADDVVD
-4879 NYYASD
+4879 NYYESD
-4885 LTLFA
+4885 LTVSA
-4890 NLTINPYSLTGIE
+4890 KLTINPYSLTGIE

-4930 YNLNNGI
+4930 YNLNNDV
-4937 LTVTLSASHNGGL
+4937 LTVILSDSHNGGS
-4950 GDAFTVVR
+4950 GDTFTVVR

-4970 HTVSIAPDSAVES
+4970 HTVSITPDSAVES

-4988 AGLSATVVI
+4988 AGLSATVVV

-5027 KKFYPIISS
+5027 KKFYPLISS
-5036 TSAGSILTDDVSLML
+5036 ASDGSILTDEGSLML
-5051 LTKTVHPS
+5051 LTKTVYPS

-5106 NLIVEKANISYF
+5106 NLVIEKADISYF
-5118 FTGAELSFDARTH
+5118 FKGAELTFDARTH
-5131 YVAVNSSDA
+5131 YAAVNSTDK
-5140 YLDDGGVT
+5140 YLDDGSVT
-5148 QINLKGSDKVTVS
+5148 QISLKGSDKATVS
-5161 YTYESNKNGEGVFF
+5161 YVYESVKNGEGTFF

-5184 VTATITVSGS
+5184 VTATVTVSGS

-5220 VVWGS
+5220 AIWSS
-5225 GVTESYV
+5225 GVSERYV
-5232 YNGADRSGAITAT
+5232 YNGSDRSGAITAT
-5245 FIGADGYSKSLVVSY
+5245 FIGADGQSKSLVISY

-5275 AGKYTVTA
+5275 AGTYTVTA
-5283 SCNESDADNYVFDNE
+5283 SCAASDEGNYVFDNE
-5298 TSVSVDMLKA
+5298 TTVSVDMLKA

-5318 TQYNG
+5318 AQYNG

-5329 VSSVNASAV
+5329 VSSVNASAI

-5344 EVNLFLNDIITVKYT
+5344 EIKLFLNDIIAIKYS
-5359 YLNANGEHDRYT
+5359 YLNADGESDKYM
-5371 TPTGKV
+5371 TPTGEAV
-5377 ILPVGARN
+5377 LTVGARN

-5398 DGESNFNDWATPL
+5398 DGESNFNDWSAPL
-5411 TATFTVNK
+5411 TATFTINK

-5432 YDGTNEAS
+5432 YDGTDEAA
-5440 IGEITGLVAP
+5440 IGEITGLVAS
-5450 DEGLLNFSASYDS
+5450 DEGLLDFTASYDS

-5478 ANGYEYLVDNYI
+5478 ANGYEYLVNNYI
-5490 LPALSSGTIIRKV
+5490 LPALSSGTITKKV

-5518 GNVNYLN
+5518 GNVNYIN
-5525 NPYALDETSGLIS
+5525 NPYVLTESNGLIS
-5538 GDSVTLY
+5538 GDSATLY

-5571 SITDLDFTAFM
+5571 AITDLDFTAFI
-5582 EENNVRLILPAS
+5582 EENDVYLILPAS

-5602 NVVYSGIEMSITAFI
+5602 SVVYSGIEMSITAFI

-5624 TAENKGQITF
+5624 TAENKGQIIF

-5646 NLLSSPITDATYRN
+5646 NLLTAPVTDAVYRN

-5666 KADIEKSGITD
+5666 KVDIEKSGITD

-5707 ASITYVYNGT
+5707 AAKTYVYNGT
-5717 DQGKNVSATVTLRG
+5717 DQGENVSATVNLRG
-5731 DDLAAYENVNYLSA
+5731 DDLTAYENVNYLSA
-5745 AFTKVSDGTTAIFR
+5745 TFTKVSDGSTAIFR

-5765 LEARFTVA
+5765 LEARFTVP

-5797 IFFSGTYGWKYNSGE
+5797 ISFSGAYGWKYKSGE
-5812 SRYFFASASKTDDF
+5812 SRYFFVSSSEADDF
-5826 LCWTTADGAFSIGT
+5826 LLWTTTDGAFSIGT
-5840 SFTFPYD
+5840 SFTFPFD
-5847 PDIAMPVIYS
+5847 SDIAMPVIYS
-5857 GGEISHAS
+5857 GGETSHAS
-5865 VNGNNGVKNYGERGI
+5865 VNGNNGVKNYGEKGI
-5880 YNVTARVETT
+5880 YNVTARVEAT

-5895 WSGTVVVTV
+5895 WSGTVIVTV
-5904 EKGDIVDVDMKG
+5904 EKGDIEDVDMKG

-5927 VYAFNVTSDSTYSST
+5927 VYAFNVTSDSTYAST

-5963 QYFNGA
+5963 QYFNES
-5969 YNAEYSLAANYATDA
+5969 YNAQYSLDANYATDA
-5984 GTYVMNATISDSS
+5984 GIYVMNATISDSS

-6005 DNVQLIITQRESEV
+6005 DNVQLIITQRDSAV

-6027 EPDFTYN
+6027 EPDFTYD

-6046 LKVNEEGSTTN
+6046 LKVNEEGSTTS
-6057 RNIYLAISVLLAD
+6057 RNIYLAISVVLTD

-6083 VAGNYEFTAAFDE
+6083 VAGNYEFTASFDE
-6096 DTPEYEKLR
+6096 SNAEYEKLR
-6105 NNYTLSGYVV
+6105 NNYTLTDYAV

-6126 EWYYGCAHKQNEIY
+6126 EWYYDCSHKQGEIY
-6140 SPDAPCVYDATAH
+6140 SADDPCVYDATEH
-6153 GVRAVGIGLLGATM
+6153 EVKAVGIGLLGATM

-6183 TYTAA
+6183 TYVAA
-6188 ISEIEEIT
+6188 ISEIEEDK

-6220 TCRWTIAKRPISV
+6220 TCRWSIAKRPISV
-6233 SIDSASVIKK
+6233 SIDSTSVLKK

-6249 SFPKADTPEI
+6249 SFPKADAPEI
-6259 TFSETSENN
+6259 SFSEPSEDN
-6268 TVSIIVKYALTA
+6268 TVSIIIKYALTA
-6280 ASPAEKSFITYRLT
+6280 ASPTESFITYRLT
-6294 NVIESDKT
+6294 NVIDSDKS
-6302 IINLPITEIIANKS
+6302 IINLPIAEIIANKS

-6322 ATVIFGD
+6322 ATIIFGALD
-6329 LYINSEY
+6329 IDSEY
-6336 SNYTFESDV
+6336 SNYIFDSDV

-6359 PVTVMLKN
+6359 PVTVALKD

-6394 LLNGVNGN
+6394 LLNGVNNN

-6411 KVVGNVSIGGFV
+6411 VVVGNASIGGFGN
-6423 DAGKYTLTFTDIT
+6423 AGKYALTFTDIT

-6449 VQSSEYEITRR
+6449 VIAAKYEITRR

-6483 VVPAESDLTDIDFD
+6483 VVPAESDLTDMDFD

-6504 EKIAALEALLAND
+6504 EKVAALEALLATD

-6523 TNSWKDSSYDKYTR
+6523 TNSWKNSSYDKYTR
-6537 IVGGENAGLNVA
+6537 IVGGKDAGLNVT

-6554 YAFDQPVLQI
+6554 YVFDQPVLQI
-6564 TFIKVLDDITY
+6564 TFIKVSDDSTY

-6594 LTQTRNDYGVGV
+6594 LTQTRNDYGVGA
-6606 IPSYVQQNDVDGV
+6606 IPSYVQQNDVDGI

-6629 IKDFYGNYNGNNYF
+6629 IKDFYGNYDGNNYF
-6643 IRGFNVLQIRN
+6643 IRGFNVLQIRD

-6685 VSGDV
+6685 VSGNV
-6690 ASIGLLAGYVGPSV
+6690 ASIGLLAGYAGPSV

-6722 DGNIASVGGV
+6722 DGNIAAVGGV
-6732 IGQTEGCSISNVD
+6732 IGQTEGCSVSNVD
-6745 SAIKVTVR
+6745 LAIKVTVR
-6753 ASGQSVIHFG
+6753 ASGQSVIYFG
-6763 GFAGQ
+6763 GFSGQ
-6768 AVDGTYSAIR
+6768 AADGAYSDIR

-6785 FYAAVSSL
+6785 FYAAASSL
-6793 YGGIFGSKS
+6793 YGGIFGNKS
-6802 GESVSVTGI
+6802 GESVSITRI

-6835 VTDTTGEKSYSDF
+6835 VTDTTGERSYSDF
-6848 KSFANADKTVTLMV
+6848 KSFANADKTVKLMV

-6887 SLITAYPYMSFKI
+6887 SLITAYPYMSFKV
-6900 VKSVTTPI
+6900 VKSITTPI

-6923 ADGTTLYA
+6923 ADGATLYS
-6931 AHPFNTSD
+6931 AHPFNASD
-6939 VNLIDAARDVTIIFI
+6939 VNLIDAVRDVTIIFI
-6954 RKES
+6954 RKEG